1 MGNRVFLI
9 NPKIVETN
17 FHKNNLII
25 FDEYKKTAL
34 DDILAVV
41 RNIIDGKQEQRE
53 IDL

>member
-1 MGNRVFLI
+1 LI

-17 FHKNNLII
+17 FHKNSQII

-41 RNIIDGKQEQRE
+41 KNIIDGKQDQWE